1 MFSGLD
7 EKNREIVI
15 GAMEEKRFK
24 KGEWVI
30 KQGEEGNVLFVVDS
44 GELDCYKNYGNK
56 EDKYL
61 KTYI

>member
-30 KQGEEGNVLFVVDS
+30 K
-44 GELDCYKNYGNK
+44 
-56 EDKYL
+56 
-61 KTYI
+61 